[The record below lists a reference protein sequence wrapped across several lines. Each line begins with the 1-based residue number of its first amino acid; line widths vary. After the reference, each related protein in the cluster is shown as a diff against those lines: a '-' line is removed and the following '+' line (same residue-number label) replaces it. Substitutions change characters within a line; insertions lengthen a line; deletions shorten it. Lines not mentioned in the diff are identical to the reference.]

1 MTDYYIV
8 WHDVEDYEPR
18 RTFEMIKTAP
28 EKLSPEDKS
37 VPAMAGL
44 KTMYIRWHRRQFG
57 QDQIYLVTYTNYQIK
72 PQEIETLLDGAIN
85 FILRQ
90 SQIGQ
95 RHGSPVAGSQ
105 PRNHDPER
113 SKALHSELVRT
124 LVHFLA
130 NHPDT
135 LKSEVLAALETTR
148 LAYQHE
154 TYHRWE

>member
-18 RTFEMIKTAP
+18 RTFEMIKTSP

-37 VPAMAGL
+37 LPAMAGL
-44 KTMYIRWHRRQFG
+44 RTMYIRWHRRPFG
-57 QDQIYLVTYTNYQIK
+57 QDQVHLVTYTNYQIK

-85 FILRQ
+85 FIQRQ
-90 SQIGQ
+90 NQIG
-95 RHGSPVAGSQ
+95 Q

-113 SKALHSELVRT
+113 SKALHSELAQT
-124 LVHFLA
+124 IAHFLA
-130 NHPDT
+130 NQPDT

-154 TYHRWE
+154 TYHKWE

>member
-18 RTFEMIKTAP
+18 RTFEMIQTAP

-44 KTMYIRWHRRQFG
+44 RTMYIRWHRQQFG
-57 QDQIYLVTYTNYQIK
+57 QDQVYLVTYTNYQIK
-72 PQEIETLLDGAIN
+72 PQEIETLLDGAIS
-85 FILRQ
+85 FIQ
-90 SQIGQ
+90 KQNQ
-95 RHGSPVAGSQ
+95 R
-105 PRNHDPER
+105 RNHDPER
-113 SKALHSELVRT
+113 SKALHSELAQAITR
-124 LVHFLA
+124 FLA